1 MAVKIKDIAKQQGFD
16 QFDFE
21 RFMESVNQKEIKV
34 GGFLESTINEND
46 VQRAIELYREEQ
58 TQKNA
63 KKEEARRQKEQA
75 EKEKQLAEIEMQQTL
90 SRILVTSGFNFEGY
104 EITKYSEFISGDGV
118 ISMPRTSPLTQSNN
132 VENLT
137 YALKIIRKQAIN
149 QLRKKAYDLGCNAVI
164 GVDSDYITLDPQTA
178 NIDGGTTY
186 ESYVVCVT
194 LNGTAVKIE
203 KIATTDQSA
212 K

>member
-1 MAVKIKDIAKQQGFD
+1 MAVKIKDIAKQQGFN

-63 KKEEARRQKEQA
+63 KKEEERRQKEQA
-75 EKEKQLAEIEMQQTL
+75 EKEKQLAEIEKQQTL